1 MKEMNLSAEYV
12 ETICRNLET
21 ESVELIDFDSLRK
34 ALEEAVK
41 QFADFSEYLSEL
53 EMLKG
58 EYRNRILGMLKA
70 NVALK
75 EEEEDMEVIARLSD
89 SLSDV
94 SSDELIKLY
103 GKTAVR
109 FRDNFPASFKYLT
122 YANKSSGKNNWAE
135 YKI

>member
-1 MKEMNLSAEYV
+1 MKEMNLSPEDV
-12 ETICRNLET
+12 EAICRNLET

-34 ALEEAVK
+34 ALEETARLY
-41 QFADFSEYLSEL
+41 ADFSEYLSEL

-75 EEEEDMEVIARLSD
+75 EDVGDLEIIARLSD
-89 SLSDV
+89 NLSDI
-94 SSDELIKLY
+94 SSEELIKAY
-103 GKTAVR
+103 CKTAAR

-122 YANKSSGKNNWAE
+122 YSNKSSGKRSWAE